1 MAMNAHDALSAIVDH
16 GRMASKA
23 RRLWCSALALSPL
36 LVPLPSDAQ
45 TARVGSIDVCVSAT
59 CASAQQAGQIGVVS
73 AFGNLLSTPG
83 GRALLDANMA
93 SVEAIYATSTPHEK
107 SIAVPNSKD
116 IFDPP
121 EISKHIW
128 KMVPTETGAVMAG
141 LSDADLLPQSVVDL
155 LNVPLD
161 GTLQIDAIKDY
172 YSKANVYSRAYGLLP
187 GHPGAALDPRP
198 YLTSSAIADMPWS
211 KIVGVPH
218 DLAESQKE
226 QWRENEGQPAFQS
239 GHTTSGYTTALLYA
253 VLLPEQ
259 YQPLMTAAQE
269 FGVSRNVL
277 GLHYPTDVI
286 GGRIVATY
294 DMVQLLSNNPSYSP
308 NFGDAIAGASA
319 DLHAILGST
328 VSTPYAS
335 CSGGVANASS
345 CIAEGAFPDSSTLA
359 EANAA
364 HIAAI
369 TYGLPSLGPTTDA
382 PIVPLNAETLIATRF
397 PYLSGEQR
405 RDVLA
410 STELPSGVPLDDH
423 ATGWARLNLYAA
435 AGGYGSFETDVSVTL
450 DAGRGG
456 FNAIDF
462 WGNDIDGPGGLVK
475 AGSGTLVLG
484 GTNTYQGGT
493 TVAGGVLALSGTLGG
508 DLTIGGAGAFVDGGG
523 YQLGPSATLINEGA
537 FVSVGGPLVNLG
549 TLANGG
555 MLAGGV
561 VNAGSMANAAGGTV
575 IGDVVS
581 SGSLLNDGQI
591 AGLVT
596 NSGRLAGTGTMA
608 ALANSGVVA
617 PGTSGGLGTLSVS
630 GAASFSAGSIYEA
643 GIGASGQSDRISVG
657 GAVTLGGA
665 LELVAAP
672 GALDVPSS
680 YTILVAGGGITGAF
694 SSVNDPFG
702 SVYPFLDIAVETTPT
717 TVIASAVPDIATL
730 TSGWGTANQNAVAA
744 ALAGH
749 PEADRLLTAAS
760 VLDFQTAG
768 LAFDQLSGQI
778 YPATLTVMQ
787 NRSATLRGAIV
798 DRLRQ
803 ADDALGSSAGPATAA
818 LAPGLEPSVWMQ
830 GYGYWGDTN
839 ASADTAE
846 LTQDAGGFVAG
857 ADAEVTDSLR
867 LGFAGGYGSTSY
879 AQPALDASASMTS
892 WDLAVYAGAGLG
904 PLALRFGGA
913 YGWQDISA
921 SRTVTMA
928 SFTDALSGDFDGS
941 TGQLFAEVSHELALG
956 VARVEPFAGLA
967 YVAADLD
974 GTGESGGAAALAI
987 EPGSLSNTYS
997 TLGLRIA
1004 APLPVV
1010 SEALSLRGGLGWRY
1024 AFGDVSPV
1032 STLAF
1037 AAGGDAFAVVG
1048 PAIGRNTALLDL
1060 GASYRFGQALAADI
1074 SYSGAFADNGQSNGL
1089 NGLLSV
1095 RF

>member
-1 MAMNAHDALSAIVDH
+1 MSVWIALSGLADGGNRVI
-16 GRMASKA
+16 KA
-23 RRLWCSALALSPL
+23 RHLGCAALALTASL
-36 LVPLPSDAQ
+36 AAAPSEAQ
-45 TARVGSIDVCVSAT
+45 TAQMGSIDVCVSAT
-59 CASAQQAGQIGVVS
+59 CASAQQAGQIGAVS
-73 AFGNLLSTPG
+73 AFGNLLSTSG

-93 SVEAIYATSTPHEK
+93 AVEAIYATSTPHEK
-107 SIAVPNSKD
+107 SIAVPNSED

-121 EISKHIW
+121 AISDHIW
-128 KMVPTETGAVMAG
+128 KMVPTETGAVMAA
-141 LSDADLLPQSVVDL
+141 LSEVELLPQSVVDL
-155 LNVPLD
+155 LDVPLS
-161 GTLQIDAIKDY
+161 GTLQIGAIKDY
-172 YSKANVYSRAYGLLP
+172 YSTANIYGRAYGLLP

-198 YLTSSAIADMPWS
+198 YLTSAAIADMPWS
-211 KIVGVPH
+211 KIAGLPAH
-218 DLAESQKE
+218 LAENQQE
-226 QWRENEGQPAFQS
+226 QWQENEAQPAFQS
-239 GHTTSGYTTALLYA
+239 GHTTAGYTTALLYA

-259 YQPLMTAAQE
+259 YQPLMTAAQD
-269 FGVSRNVL
+269 FGLSRNVL

-319 DLHAILGST
+319 DLHAALGAA
-328 VSTPYAS
+328 VATPFAS
-335 CSGGVANASS
+335 CSGSVANAAS
-345 CIAEGAFPDSSTLA
+345 CVAAGAFPDASSLA
-359 EANAA
+359 AANAA

-369 TYGLPSLGPTTDA
+369 TYGLPSVGPTTDA

-435 AGGYGSFETDVSVTL
+435 AGGYGSFETDVSVTM
-450 DAGRGG
+450 DASRGG

-462 WGNDIDGPGGLVK
+462 WGNDIDGPGGLIK

-484 GTNTYQGGT
+484 GTNSYQGGT
-493 TVAGGVLALSGTLGG
+493 TVTGGVLALSGTLGG
-508 DLTIGGAGAFVDGGG
+508 DLAIGASGAFVDGGG
-523 YQLGPSATLINEGA
+523 YQVNPGATMINEGI

-575 IGDVVS
+575 IGNVVS
-581 SGSLLNDGQI
+581 SGSLLNDGLI
-591 AGLVT
+591 AGSVT
-596 NSGRLAGTGTMA
+596 NTGRLAGTGTMA
-608 ALANSGVVA
+608 ALSNSGVVA
-617 PGTSGGLGTLSVS
+617 PGTPGGLGSLSVS
-630 GAASFSAGSIYEA
+630 GTAGFTAGSVYEA
-643 GIGASGQSDRISVG
+643 GIGASGQSDRIFVG
-657 GAVTLGGA
+657 GAATLGGA

-672 GALDVPSS
+672 GAIDAPGS
-680 YTILVAGGGITGAF
+680 YTVLVAGGGITGSF

-730 TSGWGTANQNAVAA
+730 TSGWGTENQNAVAA
-744 ALAGH
+744 ALADH

-787 NRSATLRGAIV
+787 NRSATLRGAIG

-803 ADDALGSSAGPATAA
+803 ADDALGIGAGPATAA

-830 GYGYWGDTN
+830 GYGYWGDTD
-839 ASADTAE
+839 ASANTAE
-846 LTQDAGGFVAG
+846 LTQDTGGFVVG

-867 LGFAGGYGSTSY
+867 LGLAGGYGSTDY
-879 AQPALDASASMTS
+879 AQPALGASASMTS

-913 YGWQDISA
+913 YGWQDIST

-928 SFTDALSGDFDGS
+928 SFSDALSSDADGG
-941 TGQLFAEVSHELALG
+941 TGQLFAEVSHELAVG

-967 YVAADLD
+967 YVTADLD
-974 GTGESGGAAALAI
+974 GAGESGGAAALAI
-987 EPGSLSNTYS
+987 ESGSLSNTYS
-997 TLGLRIA
+997 TLGLRVA
-1004 APLPVV
+1004 APLPIL

-1024 AFGDVSPV
+1024 AFGTVSTV

-1037 AAGGDAFAVVG
+1037 AAGGDAFTVVG

-1060 GASYRFGQALAADI
+1060 GASYRFGQAVAADI
-1074 SYSGAFADNGQSNGL
+1074 SYSGAFAENGQSNGL

>member
-1 MAMNAHDALSAIVDH
+1 MTRTVRVALFGIA
-16 GRMASKA
+16 A
-23 RRLWCSALALSPL
+23 RTGLLPGAALALTASL
-36 LVPLPSDAQ
+36 AAAPSQAQ
-45 TARVGSIDVCVSAT
+45 TAQVGSIDVCISAT
-59 CASAQQAGQIGVVS
+59 CASAQQAGQIGAVS
-73 AFGNLLSTPG
+73 AFGTLLSTQG

-93 SVEAIYATSTPHEK
+93 AVEAIYATSTPHEK
-107 SIAVPNSKD
+107 SIAVPNSED

-121 EISKHIW
+121 AISDHIW
-128 KMVPTETGAVMAG
+128 KMVPTETGTVMAA
-141 LSDADLLPQSVVDL
+141 LSEAELLPQSVVDL
-155 LNVPLD
+155 LNVPLN
-161 GTLQIDAIKDY
+161 GTLQIGAIKDF
-172 YSKANVYSRAYGLLP
+172 YSTANIYGRAYGLLP

-198 YLTSSAIADMPWS
+198 YLTSAAIADMPWS
-211 KIVGVPH
+211 KIAGVPEH
-218 DLAESQKE
+218 LADNQKE
-226 QWRENEGQPAFQS
+226 QWQENEAQPAFQS
-239 GHTTSGYTTALLYA
+239 GHTTAGYTTALLYA

-259 YQPLMTAAQE
+259 YQPLMAAAQD

-294 DMVQLLSNNPSYSP
+294 DMVQLLSNNPVYSP

-319 DLHAILGST
+319 DLHAMLGST

-335 CSGGVANASS
+335 CAGGVANAAG
-345 CIAEGAFPDSSTLA
+345 CIAEGTFPDASSLA
-359 EANAA
+359 AANAA

-369 TYGLPSLGPTTDA
+369 TYGLPSVGPTTDA

-435 AGGYGSFETDVSVTL
+435 AGGYGSFETDVSVTM

-462 WGNDIDGPGGLVK
+462 WGNDIDGPGGLIK

-484 GTNTYQGGT
+484 GTNSYQGGT

-508 DLTIGGAGAFVDGGG
+508 DLTIGEAGAFIDGGG
-523 YQLGPSATLINEGA
+523 YQVNPGASLINDGT
-537 FVSVGGPLVNLG
+537 FVSVVGPLL
-549 TLANGG
+549 
-555 MLAGGV
+555 
-561 VNAGSMANAAGGTV
+561 NAGVMVNAAGGTV

-581 SGSLLNDGQI
+581 SGVIENN
-591 AGLVT
+591 GLISGSVT

-608 ALANSGVVA
+608 ALVNAGVVA
-617 PGTSGGLGTLSVS
+617 PGTPGGLGTLSVS
-630 GAASFSAGSIYEA
+630 GAASFTAGSVYEA
-643 GIGASGQSDRISVG
+643 GIGASGQSDRIAVG
-657 GAVTLGGA
+657 GAATLGGA

-680 YTILVAGGGITGAF
+680 YTVLVASGGITGAF

-702 SVYPFLDIAVETTPT
+702 SVYPFLDLSVDTTTT
-717 TVIASAVPDIATL
+717 TVTASAVPDTATL
-730 TSGWGTANQNAVAA
+730 TSGWGTENQNAVAA
-744 ALAGH
+744 ALADH

-760 VLDFQTAG
+760 VLDYETAG

-778 YPATLTVMQ
+778 YPATLTVMR
-787 NRSATLRGAIV
+787 NRSATLRGAIG

-803 ADDALGSSAGPATAA
+803 ADDALGSGAGPATAA

-830 GYGYWGDTN
+830 GYGYWGDTD
-839 ASADTAE
+839 ASANTAE
-846 LTQDAGGFVAG
+846 LTQDTGGFVAG
-857 ADAEVTDSLR
+857 ADAELTDGLR

-879 AQPALDASASMTS
+879 AQPALGASASMTS

-913 YGWQDISA
+913 YGWQDIST

-928 SFTDALSGDFDGS
+928 SFGDALSGDVDGS
-941 TGQLFAEVSHELALG
+941 TGQLFAEVSHEVALG
-956 VARVEPFAGLA
+956 ITRVEPFAGLA

-974 GTGESGGAAALAI
+974 GAGESGGAAALAI

-997 TLGLRIA
+997 TLGLRFA
-1004 APLPVV
+1004 APLPIL

-1032 STLAF
+1032 STVAF
-1037 AAGGDAFAVVG
+1037 AAGGDAFTVVG

-1074 SYSGAFADNGQSNGL
+1074 SYSGAFSDNGQSNGL